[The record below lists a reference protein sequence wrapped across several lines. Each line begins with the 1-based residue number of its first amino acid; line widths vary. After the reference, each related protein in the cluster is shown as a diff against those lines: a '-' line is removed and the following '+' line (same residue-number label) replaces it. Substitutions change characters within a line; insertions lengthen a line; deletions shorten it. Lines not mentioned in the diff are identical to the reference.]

1 MKVLLVIPARYA
13 STRLPAKPL
22 ADIEGKPMIQ
32 HVWERGR
39 RVKTANEVIVA
50 TDDARIVAVVQGFGG
65 QAVLTSAAHET
76 GTDRLA
82 EVAAGRD
89 ADVVVNLQGDLPLVA
104 ESMIEAV
111 IEPFHDPSVRMTTL
125 AREIIDPDEVYNP
138 NVVKV
143 VMDCHGNA
151 LYFSRAAIP
160 HVRDRKD
167 RGLDAPMP
175 GTYYQHFGLYGY
187 RRDVLMEF
195 SRWSPGRLEQLEKL
209 EQLRALEHG
218 CPIRVVL
225 TSERTEEVNTPED
238 LERVRMALRGRNSA
252 ANHQRAEPR
261 GGAPTPALSS
271 ARSGEKKP

>member
-1 MKVLLVIPARYA
+1 MNVLLVIPARYA

-22 ADIEGKPMIQ
+22 ADIAGKPMIQ
-32 HVWERGR
+32 YVWECGR
-39 RVKTANEVIVA
+39 RVKTANDVVVA

-65 QAVLTSAAHET
+65 EAVLTSGAHET

-104 ESMIEAV
+104 ASMVEAV
-111 IEPFHDPSVRMTTL
+111 IEPFHDPSVRIATL
-125 AREIIDPDEVYNP
+125 AGEITDPADVYNP

-143 VMDCHGNA
+143 VMDRHGNA
-151 LYFSRAAIP
+151 LYFSRATIP

-167 RGLDAPMP
+167 RGLSAPMP

-187 RRDVLMEF
+187 RRDVLLDF
-195 SRWSPGRLEQLEKL
+195 AHWPPGRLEQLEKL
-209 EQLRALEHG
+209 EQLRALEQG

-238 LERVRMALRGRNSA
+238 LERVRKLIAHSPQLTGRNL
-252 ANHQRAEPR
+252 R
-261 GGAPTPALSS
+261 
-271 ARSGEKKP
+271 